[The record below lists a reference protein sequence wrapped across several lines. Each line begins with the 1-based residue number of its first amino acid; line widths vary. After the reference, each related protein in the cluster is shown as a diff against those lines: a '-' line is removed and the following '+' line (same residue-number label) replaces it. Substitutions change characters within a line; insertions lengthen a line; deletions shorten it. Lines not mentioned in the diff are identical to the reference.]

1 MPSHIRADD
10 LPHTPLPTPRTM
22 ACAGGRAGADC
33 ATRVSSH
40 ALCTTCSSC
49 ADCCTCAPTQRPF
62 TDGGPLTMYGDG
74 GGAFPRHVGV
84 EIECGLPRFAGPLA
98 RLARLHMLTVKSDGS
113 VGSSHRRASSPPP
126 QGMRWV
132 ANSQGVEV
140 ATQAMAGDAAETLI
154 ATVGEA
160 LRFHRAHTDT
170 SCGLHVHVNCRGA
183 TWDDIGRLARLWVKV
198 EPALWNAVAPS
209 RRRNR
214 EINHYT
220 RAIAADLERAG
231 IILASTPTEKEAAIS
246 AASATGDG
254 PKYHA
259 LNFSPLGH
267 RGTVE
272 VRMHHGTVNP
282 TKIRQWAAS
291 MCQIVHFA
299 LTHTDVEVDALR
311 GTPSE
316 VLTAVLQPEQ
326 GAWMA
331 ARREHFAALRSRIHH
346 GEAPRRRRGATTEPR
361 PPPPPPGPREGSE
374 V

>member
-1 MPSHIRADD
+1 MPTSTIVADTLPRTD
-10 LPHTPLPTPRTM
+10 LPTARTL
-22 ACAGGRAGADC
+22 ACAGGCG
-33 ATRVSSH
+33 TRLASH
-40 ALCTTCSSC
+40 ATCSSC
-49 ADCCTCAPTQRPF
+49 SSCPDCCTCTPAQRPIA
-62 TDGGPLTMYGDG
+62 DGGPFVMYGDG
-74 GGAFPRHVGV
+74 AGAFPRHVGV
-84 EIECGLPRFAGPLA
+84 EIECGVPRFAGPLP
-98 RLARLHMLTVKSDGS
+98 RLARLRMLTVKTDAS
-113 VGSSHRRASSPPP
+113 VGSSHRRAGSPPP
-126 QGMRWV
+126 AGMRWV

-140 ATQAMAGDAAETLI
+140 ATQGMAGEAAETLI
-154 ATVGEA
+154 ATTCEA

-183 TWDDIGRLARLWVKV
+183 TWDDIGRLARLWVKI

-214 EINHYT
+214 DINYYT

-231 IILASTPTEKEAAIS
+231 IVLATTPAAKEDAIR
-246 AASATGDG
+246 AASANGNG

-259 LNFSPLGH
+259 LNFAPLTS

-299 LTHTDVEVDALR
+299 LTHSDAEVDALR

-326 GAWMA
+326 AAWQA
-331 ARREHFAALRSRIHH
+331 ARREHFAALRSRIHQ
-346 GEAPRRRRGATTEPR
+346 GEAPRRRRGSTVEPR